1 MDADDLAGDV
11 EVLHLRARLAQTVQ
25 GSWSLP
31 PMRIRDLV
39 FPGVDVGAGRM
50 IGGGSLGRTPE
61 AMSSRIWR
69 GGRRQSWGSEPWI
82 PLPRPPDILPAE
94 RDIQYVR
101 VSCVI
106 ASGGEQR
113 GLHLFRSMVRVVNPG
128 PALMLVDE

>member
-82 PLPRPPDILPAE
+82 PLLRPLTFSQPNGTSSMYGCPASSLPAVNRE
-94 RDIQYVR
+94 
-101 VSCVI
+101 
-106 ASGGEQR
+106 ASTCSGRWCG
-113 GLHLFRSMVRVVNPG
+113 
-128 PALMLVDE
+128 